1 MIKLNFKLLDN
12 PIPIEGATS
21 LVLYDH
27 TQFARLIEQF
37 YSYEEESEA
46 LKLCDAAYKPLKK
59 VDIMLI
65 TDILGLDV
73 NSASVLKLV
82 YADLE
87 LQISQKPEVK
97 TEIEVKL
104 QEATNLINKE
114 VLDFELDLE
123 SKDTTLQDKFKAMGI
138 RVEICSETIF
148 DRVFE
153 IIKVFKYLTKKKLMV
168 LINLAT
174 YLTAEEM
181 KSICEY
187 ATLQHVDF
195 LMLDTKEFQG
205 VKNQYILDEGYVLL
219 KRKMV

>member
-1 MIKLNFKLLDN
+1 MLDE

-37 YSYEEESEA
+37 YDYSEVSET
-46 LKLCDAAYKPLKK
+46 LKLCDASYKPLKET
-59 VDIMLI
+59 DIMLI

-73 NSASVLKLV
+73 NSASVLKQV

-87 LQISQKPEVK
+87 MQISLRPEVK
-97 TEIEVKL
+97 TEIELKL
-104 QEATNLINKE
+104 QDVTNLINKE
-114 VLDFELDLE
+114 ILDFELDLE

-174 YLTAEEM
+174 YLTSEEM

-187 ATLQHVDF
+187 ATLQRIDF

-205 VKNQYILDEGYVLL
+205 VKNQYILDEDYVLL
-219 KRKMV
+219 QRNMI